1 MKQVSLSGALRTHVG
16 KTEAKAIR
24 KQNMVP
30 AVMYGGKEQKILTVP
45 YVDLQKILYSPD
57 VYQVNLTID
66 GVTYPTVIREVQ
78 FHPVTDRILHVD
90 FLELLP
96 GKEVVIEIPVK
107 FVGTSPGVL
116 AGGKLVKSLRKI
128 KVKAT
133 AENFPEYVTVD
144 ISGLNIGNTL
154 KIKDIQLPNAKLVD
168 TPERAVAAVVATRS
182 SQQAAETAA
191 KTADSGKEKAKK

>member
-30 AVMYGGKEQKILTVP
+30 AVMYGGKEQKTLTVP